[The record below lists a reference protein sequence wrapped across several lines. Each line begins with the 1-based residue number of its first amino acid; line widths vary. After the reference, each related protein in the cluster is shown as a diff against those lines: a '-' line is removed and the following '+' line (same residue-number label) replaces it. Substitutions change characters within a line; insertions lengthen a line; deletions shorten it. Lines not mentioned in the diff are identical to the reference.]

1 VRPSF
6 RSLRRRGLALAGL
19 LALGP
24 LLEGQ
29 TPEAPPTGVALD
41 YDRPPK
47 PLKITRPNY
56 PQDAFVKKIQGVV
69 ELELVIDAT
78 GRVAEARVVKSIPGL
93 DQAALETVYQWTFEP
108 AVKAGRPVATKAH
121 APVTFRIFE
130 KGDEARPIGSKKS
143 SQSPVHSASRLA
155 ASDLTSGSSARIP
168 SYPTV
173 AKREVVDD
181 YHGTKVADPYRWLED
196 LQSAETK
203 AFIEAQNEVSSKL
216 LSEIPQRED
225 IRRRLSELWNYPRT
239 NLPVREAGRL
249 FYRKNSGL
257 EKQAPLYVR
266 DTLDGLPQLLLDPN
280 ALSPDGSVALA
291 QWAVSPDSQHLAYG
305 LSPGGADWQTVHVR
319 EIATGRELD
328 DRIEWFR
335 FSQVSWTKDAKGFF
349 YSRYPEP
356 PKGQELSAP
365 LEHQK
370 LYYHRVGTPQSQDL
384 LIYERPDLPKH
395 FLVGGT
401 TEDGRYL
408 IVYLFEGSSPKNRLY
423 YADLQDPLVPK
434 LDAPIVKIVD
444 EHIAEFTVLGNVG
457 PIFYTRTDLDAPNR
471 RVIGI
476 DPRLRVGRA
485 GWKTIVA
492 ERPQPLEEA
501 ALVGGKLFGQYLVD
515 AKSQVEQFSL
525 EGVSEGLLA
534 LPGLGTATGLTG
546 RADGDELFFAF
557 TSFLVPTTIQRF
569 DVKTRAQAPFEAAPA
584 VFDASA
590 YETTQV
596 FVTSKDGTKVPMFL
610 TARKGLPRDGQN
622 PVWMYAYG
630 GFGGSVLPAYKQ
642 WVPAWLEMGG
652 IFAQPSLRGGGEYG
666 EQWHEA
672 GMKEKKQNVFDD
684 FIAAAEYLVREKYT
698 SPSRL
703 VIEGA
708 SNGGLL
714 VGAAMTQRPD
724 LYSVA
729 LPAVGVMDMLRFHK
743 FTGGA
748 AWATEYGSADDPEGF
763 RYLSRYS
770 PLQNLKPGT
779 CYPATFVT
787 TADHDDRVVPSHS
800 YKFTAALQAA
810 QGCDK
815 PVILHVETKGSHGY
829 SPTDKLIAERAD
841 LMAFVAAQL
850 GLRVTP
856 PGVEAAQP

>member
-1 VRPSF
+1 VTGRLSPLTKSIV
-6 RSLRRRGLALAGL
+6 LPLAFLCAGHLEARLA
-19 LALGP
+19 
-24 LLEGQ
+24 
-29 TPEAPPTGVALD
+29 EAPSSEAVQGSD
-41 YDRPPK
+41 DR
-47 PLKITRPNY
+47 Y
-56 PQDAFVKKIQGVV
+56 PAAF
-69 ELELVIDAT
+69 
-78 GRVAEARVVKSIPGL
+78 
-93 DQAALETVYQWTFEP
+93 
-108 AVKAGRPVATKAH
+108 
-121 APVTFRIFE
+121 
-130 KGDEARPIGSKKS
+130 KGD
-143 SQSPVHSASRLA
+143 
-155 ASDLTSGSSARIP
+155 
-168 SYPTV
+168 
-173 AKREVVDD
+173 VVDD
-181 YHGTKVADPYRWLED
+181 YHGTKAADPYRWLED

-203 AFIEAQNEVSSKL
+203 AFIEAQNEVSTKL
-216 LSEIPQRED
+216 LAEIPQRED
-225 IRRRLSELWNYPRT
+225 IRRRLEELWNYPRT

-266 DTLDGLPQLLLDPN
+266 DTLEGAPTLLLDPN
-280 ALSPDGSVALA
+280 AISPDGSVALA
-291 QWAVSPDSQHLAYG
+291 QWAVSPDGKHLAYG

-335 FSQVSWTKDAKGFF
+335 FSQVSWTKDGKGFF

-370 LYYHRVGTPQSQDL
+370 LYYHRLGTSQSQDL

-408 IVYLFEGSSPKNRLY
+408 VVYLFEGTSPKNRLY
-423 YADLQDPLVPK
+423 YADLQDPLNPK
-434 LDAPIVKIVD
+434 LDAPIIKIVD
-444 EHIAEFTVLGNVG
+444 EHIAEFTVLGDVG
-457 PIFYTRTDLDAPNR
+457 PVFLARTDLDAPNR
-471 RVIGI
+471 RVVAI
-476 DPRLRVGRA
+476 DPRLRTGRA
-485 GWKTIVA
+485 GWKTIVP

-501 ALVGGKLFGQYLVD
+501 ALVGGKLFAQYLVD
-515 AKSQVEQFSL
+515 VKSQVEQFSL
-525 EGVSEGLLA
+525 EGVSEGTLS
-534 LPGLGTATGLTG
+534 LPGLGTASGLTG
-546 RADGDELFFAF
+546 RADGDELFYAF
-557 TSFLVPTTIQRF
+557 TSFLSPTTVHRY
-569 DVKTRAQAPFEAAPA
+569 DVKTRTQAPFEAPPA
-584 VFDASA
+584 VFDASS
-590 YETTQV
+590 YDTTQV

-630 GFGGSVLPAYKQ
+630 GFGASVLPAYKP

-666 EQWHEA
+666 ERWHEA

-698 SPSRL
+698 SPARL
-703 VIEGA
+703 EIEGG

-714 VGAAMTQRPD
+714 VGAVMTQRPD
-724 LYSVA
+724 LFGVA

-748 AWATEYGSADDPEGF
+748 AWATEYGSADHPEAF
-763 RYLSRYS
+763 PYISRYS

-815 PVILHVETKGSHGY
+815 PVILRVETKGSHGY

-850 GLRVTP
+850 GLQAKA
-856 PGVEAAQP
+856 PGAEATRP